1 MKAIQIRTT
10 GGPEV
15 LEYIDVS
22 TPAPGPSQVLVKAHS
37 IGVCMPEIMVRKGKY
52 HWMPPL
58 PAIPGIEMSG
68 TVVAAGANVTSL
80 KVGQKVWV
88 SAREFKDRGGCY
100 AEYIAAYADLLYA
113 LPDGVDM
120 EEAAGLANYQV
131 AWHLLHSATQGFQY
145 DWILVPAAAGGVGT
159 AIIQLANAAGKK
171 VVGLVSNMK
180 KASFCIEQGA
190 VAAINYRTGNISEE
204 IKAATDGHG
213 IDLILDPVGGPH
225 MGKLF
230 DYLAPFGTLILY
242 GGIEGPAD
250 PNVLEPMRRPPAR
263 NLAFRTFT
271 MHVFD
276 NWPERRASAT
286 QELLRLFAAGVIR
299 PPIHDRVPLAEA
311 TRAHEIFESGKV
323 LGKLIMKP

>member
-1 MKAIQIRTT
+1 MKAIQIKRT

-15 LEYIDVS
+15 LELIDLP
-22 TPAPGPSQVLVKAHS
+22 TPVPGATQVLIKAHS

-68 TVVAAGANVTSL
+68 TVVAAGEKVTSL
-80 KVGQKVWV
+80 AVGQSVWV

-100 AEYIAAYADLLYA
+100 AEYIAADADSLYA
-113 LPDGVDM
+113 LPPGVSL

-131 AWHLLHSATQGFQY
+131 AWHLLYSATQGFNY
-145 DWILVPAAAGGVGT
+145 DWILVPAAAGGVGSALT
-159 AIIQLANAAGKK
+159 QLARAAGKR
-171 VVGLVSNMK
+171 VIGLVSSK
-180 KASFCIEQGA
+180 EKAAFCIEQGA
-190 VAAINYRTGNISEE
+190 VAAINYKTGDIGAE
-204 IKAATDGHG
+204 IKAATGG
-213 IDLILDPVGGPH
+213 RGVDLVLDPVGGPNL
-225 MGKLF
+225 GKLF
-230 DYLAPFGTLILY
+230 DYLGPFGMLTLY

-276 NWPERRASAT
+276 DWPERRASAT
-286 QELLRLFAAGVIR
+286 RELLRLFAAGTIR
-299 PPIHDRVPLAEA
+299 PPIYDRIPLSEVR
-311 TRAHEIFESGKV
+311 RAHEIFESGKV

>member
-1 MKAIQIRTT
+1 MKAIQITRT

-15 LEYIDVS
+15 LDFIDIA
-22 TPAPGPSQVLVKAHS
+22 TPTPGPGQVLIKAHS
-37 IGVCMPEIMVRKGKY
+37 IGVCMPEIMVRKGMY

-68 TVVAAGANVTSL
+68 TVVAMGDQVTTL
-80 KVGQKVWV
+80 KVGQPVWV
-88 SAREFKDRGGCY
+88 SAREFRDRGGCY
-100 AEYIAAYADLLYA
+100 AEYIAADADRIYA
-113 LPDGVDM
+113 LPPDVDM
-120 EEAAGLANYQV
+120 EQAAGLANYQV

-145 DWILVPAAAGGVGT
+145 EWILVPAAAGGVGS
-159 AIIQLANAAGKK
+159 ALIQLANAAGKR
-171 VVGLVSNMK
+171 VIGLISSK
-180 KASFCIEQGA
+180 EKASFCIEQGA
-190 VAAINYRTGNISEE
+190 LAAINYRTGNISEE

-213 IDLILDPVGGPH
+213 IDLILDPVGGPN

-250 PNVLEPMRRPPAR
+250 PNVLEPIRRPPAR

-276 NWPERRASAT
+276 NWPARRASAT
-286 QELLRLFAAGVIR
+286 QDLLRLFAAGVIK
-299 PPIHDRVPLAEA
+299 PPIHDRIPLAEA
-311 TRAHEIFESGKV
+311 RRAHEMFESGRV

>member
-1 MKAIQIRTT
+1 MKAVQIKRT

-15 LEYIDVS
+15 LELIDLP
-22 TPAPGPSQVLVKAHS
+22 TPVPGATQVLVKAHS

-68 TVVAAGANVTSL
+68 TVVAAGEKVTSL
-80 KVGQKVWV
+80 AVGQSVWV

-100 AEYIAAYADLLYA
+100 AEFIVADADSLYA
-113 LPDGVDM
+113 LPPGVCL

-131 AWHLLHSATQGFQY
+131 AWHLLYSATQGFNY
-145 DWILVPAAAGGVGT
+145 DWILVPAAAGGVGSALT
-159 AIIQLANAAGKK
+159 QLARAAGKR
-171 VVGLVSNMK
+171 VIGLVSSK
-180 KASFCIEQGA
+180 EKAAFCIEQGA
-190 VAAINYRTGNISEE
+190 VAAINYKTGDIGEE
-204 IKAATDGHG
+204 IKAATGG
-213 IDLILDPVGGPH
+213 RGVDLVLDPVGGPN

-230 DYLAPFGTLILY
+230 DYLGPFGMLILY

-250 PNVLEPMRRPPAR
+250 PNVLEPMRRSPAR

-276 NWPERRASAT
+276 DWPERRVSAT
-286 QELLRLFAAGVIR
+286 RELLRLFAAGTIR
-299 PPIHDRVPLAEA
+299 PPIYDRIPLSEVR
-311 TRAHEIFESGKV
+311 RAHEIFESGKV